1 MPDTSLLP
9 EDAETLTR
17 LEESLWQAETR
28 YDPVLMDR
36 VFADDFFEFG
46 RSGRVYTRE
55 DLILP
60 ASAAQPIDVR
70 LPLPRLK
77 FTVIDTHSV
86 LVTYVSE
93 VRRES
98 GEIERANRSSIWS
111 RQDGAWKLRFHQ
123 GTPFQT

>member
-46 RSGRVYTRE
+46 RSDRVYSRE

-60 ASAAQPIDVR
+60 ASAAQSIDVR
-70 LPLPRLK
+70 LPLPRVK

-93 VRRES
+93 VRRKN
-98 GEIERANRSSIWS
+98 GEIERANRSSVWS